1 MCCLVPGA
9 PSQVTAVTKG
19 CNSIQVSWNAVLFN
33 GTQLDTYKVMY
44 KQNSSDSQEIKM
56 IVVNGLEVIL
66 QNLDHTTA
74 YTTSVAAVSS
84 DNITGAMSSEAY
96 NTTFGGQ

>member
-9 PSQVTAVTKG
+9 PSQVTAVTMDCK
-19 CNSIQVSWNAVLFN
+19 SIQVSWNAVLFN

-56 IVVNGLEVIL
+56 TVVNGLDVIL
-66 QNLDHTTA
+66 KGLGHSTA
-74 YTTSVAAVSS
+74 YTISVAAVSS
-84 DNITGAMSSEAY
+84 DNITGAMSSEAH

>member
-74 YTTSVAAVSS
+74 YTISVAAVSS